1 MSGATGSSPA
11 APDGGGATGVG
22 PTGAADPDR
31 DRGRRRPSPALAL
44 IVGGALLLAVVLIV
58 TNLTS
63 GDPYETVLDAAATT
77 LDVPVAADVA
87 VDLDLS
93 RLGELA
99 SAEGGGA
106 AFGLGLLSGRVDLD
120 GRVTLA
126 SDTVLLELTGRGGG
140 LASVRLDEGE
150 APLARLDADLVGELP
165 GGRLLASAVPGLFG
179 QGWVAVGTSDWFVP
193 SPSRLSARLLELRDD
208 LRTGDVETVQRRW
221 TVERAG
227 RDEAGERFRV
237 IASPADV
244 DPPPAD
250 APDLHVW
257 VDDGAISRVQVDAL
271 PFLRTELFGVALR
284 GGDGGLELDLRP
296 VPADVP
302 PRPEPGGLLDTD
314 ALRGLL
320 PF

>member
-1 MSGATGSSPA
+1 MSGVAGPPPTS
-11 APDGGGATGVG
+11 PDGGGG
-22 PTGAADPDR
+22 PGTGAAGAASPR
-31 DRGRRRPSPALAL
+31 APSRRRPSPALAL
-44 IVGGALLLAVVLIV
+44 VIGGALLLAVVLLV

-63 GDPYETVLDAAATT
+63 GDPYETVLDAAATS

-87 VDLDLS
+87 VDLDLG

-106 AFGLGLLSGRVDLD
+106 AVGLGLLSGRVELD

-126 SDTVLLELTGRGGG
+126 SDTLLLELTGRGGG

-179 QGWVAVGTSDWFVP
+179 QGWVAIGTGDRFVP
-193 SPSRLSARLLELRDD
+193 APSTLSARLTELRDA
-208 LRTGDVETVQRRW
+208 LRTGDAETVQRRW
-221 TVERAG
+221 TIERAG

-244 DPPPAD
+244 DPPPPE

-257 VDDGAISRVQVDAL
+257 VDDGAISRVAVDAL